1 MLSLEQLSQM
11 VKEHLGLC
19 DYIDG
24 TQYTCKWAINE
35 SPLSGRGLIATE
47 DIMPGE
53 VLFVDRPLIYGPR
66 ASSSVEQGCTVCA
79 KLDSDSFYKCSKCS
93 LLLCSEQCQNSDVH
107 FNDCSIICRWN
118 LKKPV
123 EDADDNVL
131 SRALT
136 PIRALMLTNDQ
147 KVLMSCMQAHSDAP
161 VHGSEVRKLKPYYEI
176 PEEEEQLMILACCAL
191 DTNAFQIATPY
202 GKKEMSMRGL
212 YPVSG
217 LMNHN
222 CVPNTRYYFNSDLQ
236 MTVKAVKPIRAGT
249 EIFSCYTG
257 ILWGTP
263 ARRVY
268 LYKTKHFLCKCDR
281 CSDPTERGTL
291 LGALKCF
298 SNQCHGYL
306 LPIDPLKTSS
316 AWRCLE
322 CEMRVPNKN
331 ICAIQGALGSLMGT
345 LNFDN
350 VGDLESFLV
359 DRITKYIPKTNQIVI
374 DLQCRLIVAF
384 GEAEGYRWHELSE
397 SRLSLKESLCRGTL
411 RTVAALG
418 VGDAHLRGLLLYHLH
433 AVLAERARRSP
444 DLYEEIKA
452 EIESTIEQA
461 YHILQGDISA
471 PPDLELRRRY
481 LGPGCDKPQEER
493 FFILDA

>member
-19 DYIDG
+19 EYVDDL
-24 TQYTCKWAINE
+24 QYTCKWMVSE
-35 SPLSGRGLIATE
+35 SPFGGRGLFATE

-66 ASSSVEQGCTVCA
+66 AGSAVEQGCTVCG
-79 KLDSDSFYKCSKCS
+79 KLDIDTLYKCSKCL
-93 LLLCSEQCQNSDVH
+93 LLLCSVQCQNTNVH
-107 FNDCSIICRWN
+107 LNDCGIISRWN
-118 LKKPV
+118 INTPV
-123 EDADDNVL
+123 EDVDGILL

-136 PIRALMLTNDQ
+136 PIRALMLNNYQ
-147 KVLMSCMQAHSDAP
+147 RIFMSCLQAHDLP
-161 VHGSEVRKLKPYYEI
+161 QHGTEIRNLKQYYDI

-191 DTNAFQIATPY
+191 DTNAFQIATAY

-249 EIFSCYTG
+249 EIFSCYSG
-257 ILWGTP
+257 LLWGTP
-263 ARRVY
+263 ARRTH
-268 LYKTKHFLCKCDR
+268 LYKTKHFWCKCDR
-281 CSDPTERGTL
+281 CADPTERGTL

-298 SNQCHGYL
+298 SNQCSGYL
-306 LPIDPLKTSS
+306 LPIEPLNCSS
-316 AWRCLE
+316 SWRCLQ
-322 CEMRVPNKN
+322 CNMRVPIKN

-345 LNFDN
+345 LNFES
-350 VGDLESFLV
+350 VPDLESFLV
-359 DRITKYIPKTNQIVI
+359 NRISKYIPKTNQIVI
-374 DLQCRLIVAF
+374 DLQCRLICAF
-384 GEAEGYRWHELSE
+384 GEVEGYRWHELSE
-397 SRLSLKESLCRGTL
+397 SRLALKENLCRGTL
-411 RTVAALG
+411 RTLAALG

-433 AVLAERARRSP
+433 AALAERARRSP
-444 DLYEEIKA
+444 DLYEEIKS

-461 YHILQGDISA
+461 YIILQGDISA